1 MRWERCVQFSKNES
15 MNSNEFIESIKSG
28 VEQSTLDGLKSL
40 LEKPPAHSPSKELV
54 GLSDWYKSLDI
65 SNKENMHEIIR
76 LATKH
81 SIFGML
87 CVIDGV
93 RQIENTYDKGE
104 LVLEFHKNGEITRLN
119 DPNEEFLH
127 DIFNSE

>member
-1 MRWERCVQFSKNES
+1 
-15 MNSNEFIESIKSG
+15 MNSNEFVESIKIG
-28 VEQSTLDGLKSL
+28 VEQSTFDGLKSL
-40 LEKPPAHSPSKELV
+40 LENPPGRSPSKELV

-65 SNKENMHEIIR
+65 SDKENLHEIIR

-87 CVIDGV
+87 CIIDGV
-93 RQIENTYDKGE
+93 RQIESTYDKGE
-104 LVLEFHKNGEITRLN
+104 LVLEFHKNGEIIRLN

-127 DIFNSE
+127 DIFNSD